1 MSCDRRDPDQPFFM
15 KIQFLRFPITSRWRL
30 GLWNDAAPTD
40 RFQAKAGP
48 GHDPGRSPVRTKK
61 TRQIKD
67 LQPRFDSIETE
78 RAPAHFFVVL
88 KLFKSLSVSVCPAL
102 QRAAVKRR

>member
-1 MSCDRRDPDQPFFM
+1 M
-15 KIQFLRFPITSRWRL
+15 KIQFLRLPIRSCWRS
-30 GLWNDAAPTD
+30 GLWNGRGPTD

-48 GHDPGRSPVRTKK
+48 GHDQGRSPVRAKK

-67 LQPRFDSIETE
+67 LKPRFDSIETE
-78 RAPAHFFVVL
+78 RALAHFFVVL
-88 KLFKSLSVSVCPAL
+88 KLFKSLSVSLCPAL